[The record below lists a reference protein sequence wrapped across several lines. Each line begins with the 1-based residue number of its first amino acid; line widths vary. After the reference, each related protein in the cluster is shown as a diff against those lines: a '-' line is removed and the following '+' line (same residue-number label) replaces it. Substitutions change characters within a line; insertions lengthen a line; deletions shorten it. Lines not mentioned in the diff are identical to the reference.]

1 MKESSPATA
10 LMLRA
15 IVVHVA
21 ALAEGREVLGPV
33 VGGVMIAV
41 PSSQDHACGPHP
53 FEDIIRP
60 DRQTDEASGS
70 ITPGALLPIPPA
82 TVPEMKDAL
91 PMRTQT
97 DLAAPLRPLEADHG
111 RELRPIDGVEEAVLA
126 PDRHP
131 GQS

>member
-1 MKESSPATA
+1 
-10 LMLRA
+10 MLRA

-21 ALAEGREVLGPV
+21 ALAEGGEVLRPV
-33 VGGVMIAV
+33 VGRVMIAV
-41 PSSQDHACGPHP
+41 PGRENHARGSHTP
-53 FEDIIRP
+53 ENIIRP

-70 ITPGALLPIPPA
+70 ITPGARLSIPPA

-91 PMRTQT
+91 SMRTQT
-97 DLAAPLRPLEADHG
+97 DLAAPLSPLKADHS
-111 RELRPIDGVEEAVLA
+111 RELAPIDGVEEAVLA